1 MNIKKNLKYIFL
13 STVFLG
19 TAVYADFNL
28 LDWEYRSKIIGGA
41 NTEKGFVTLEL
52 PSSLFSYL
60 KSDLSDLRVVNQE
73 GEVPYMVAVEKGE
86 SSVQSIPSRIFNLSF
101 GGDTTSFVLDTG
113 SKGELHNSVTIQTS
127 SENFRRIVE
136 IEGSGDQLAWRTLN
150 PQGQVFDYTVRDIK
164 SVAVRDTTVYYP
176 EGAFRYLRISI
187 FDRGEAPLKISGA
200 SVSRQV
206 SLAARE
212 ISYTPSVAVSQNA
225 EDRTTEVVLDLGAKG
240 IPHRKIAVET
250 SSENFN
256 RAVQISE
263 SDDKNNWRAIGYAY
277 IFSVNTPKF
286 TGLNLEFSYPESND
300 RYLKLSILNRDDRPI
315 AISGVKITGLVRR
328 ILFNF
333 DPSKEYFI
341 YLGNPD
347 AKRPQ
352 YDIESI
358 SQYVDFNLINQV
370 SASLV
375 EKNSSFKE
383 KTPPLPPLSERS
395 PYVLPTVLGI
405 AVAILAFLLL
415 RLVTKLKKSSP
426 EEPPPSNLSV

>member
-13 STVFLG
+13 SLVFFG
-19 TAVYADFNL
+19 TTAYADFNL
-28 LDWEYRSKIIGGA
+28 LDWEYRSKIAGGA

-86 SSVQSIPSRIFNLSF
+86 SSVQSIPSRIFNLSS

-136 IEGSGDQLAWRTLN
+136 IEGSGDQLVWRTLN
-150 PQGQVFDYTVRDIK
+150 PRGQIFDYTVRDIK

-176 EGAFRYLRISI
+176 EGAFRYLRVSI

-225 EDRTTEVVLDLGAKG
+225 DDKTTEVILDLGAKG
-240 IPHRKIAVET
+240 IPHRKVAIET
-250 SSENFN
+250 ANENFS

-263 SDDKNNWRAIGYAY
+263 SGDKNNWRAIGYAY
-277 IFSVNTPKF
+277 VFSVNTPKF
-286 TGLNLEFSYPESND
+286 TGSNLEFSYPESNN

-370 SASLV
+370 SASSV

-383 KTPPLPPLSERS
+383 KTLPLPPLSERS

-415 RLVTKLKKSSP
+415 RLLTNLKKNLP
-426 EEPPPSNLSV
+426 EEPPSNLSV